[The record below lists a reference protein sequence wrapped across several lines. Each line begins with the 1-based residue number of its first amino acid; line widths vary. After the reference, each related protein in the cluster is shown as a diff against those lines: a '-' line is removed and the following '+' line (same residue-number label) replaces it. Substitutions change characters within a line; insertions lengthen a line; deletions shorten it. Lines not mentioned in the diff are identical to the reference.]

1 MWWQSQPESYVH
13 DRLMRIY
20 DLSEQV
26 SDRIVARVDGAK
38 TSRADLVRHCAIHK
52 SLSRCATL
60 SPGGF

>member
-38 TSRADLVRHCAIHK
+38 TSRADLCAP
-52 SLSRCATL
+52 LRDPQNLYLGAQL
-60 SPGGF
+60 